1 MGIGGIGA
9 VSGVGTDAERRGNE
23 GTGGGFGAG
32 CVSWTGVGAGGAVDG
47 AVESRLAAVGGE
59 SGTGASTGLGDDS
72 GTGSAAVSTTGA
84 ARGARSLRGGGVRN
98 RGSEGA

>member
-1 MGIGGIGA
+1 M
-9 VSGVGTDAERRGNE
+9 SGVGTDAERRGND

-32 CVSWTGVGAGGAVDG
+32 GVFWTGAGGAADG
-47 AVESRLAAVGGE
+47 AVEPPLGAVGCE

-84 ARGARSLRGGGVRN
+84 ARGARSFRGGGVRN